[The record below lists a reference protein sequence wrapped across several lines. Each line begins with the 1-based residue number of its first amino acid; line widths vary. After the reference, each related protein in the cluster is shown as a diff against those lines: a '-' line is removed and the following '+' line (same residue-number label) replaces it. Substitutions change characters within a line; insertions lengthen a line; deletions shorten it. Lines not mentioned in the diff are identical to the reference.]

1 MSRRHAATRGIAGLS
16 SGVLVVGAGA
26 SLGILA
32 AQMHEQWTAEA
43 TLEAAAQLAA
53 EPQEPPAAELP
64 FPRPVVVTVVK
75 EKHVTP
81 EPVIVHRK
89 VYVTRTVPG
98 GGGQASQLGQGAAR
112 VRSGGSGQGAR
123 PVARPAAKPAAR
135 PARARVAPAPAAPRP
150 AAKAAPSAPKST
162 TS

>member
-32 AQMHEQWTAEA
+32 AQMHEQWSAKA
-43 TLEAAAQLAA
+43 TLEAAAEMAA
-53 EPQEPPAAELP
+53 APQDPPAAELP
-64 FPRPVVVTVVK
+64 FPRPVMVTVVK
-75 EKHVTP
+75 ERHVHP

-89 VYVTRTVPG
+89 VYVTRTAPTAG
-98 GGGQASQLGQGAAR
+98 GRVAASP
-112 VRSGGSGQGAR
+112 RSGGARVAAR
-123 PVARPAAKPAAR
+123 PRRAQPVAKPASR

-150 AAKAAPSAPKST
+150 AAKPAAPAPKSK